1 MSKCLVNT
9 FISGTK
15 ADIKG
20 ASVLNSNR
28 SQTLLSPKVYKTGLL
43 KLRQEEEVCKLLLPG
58 SLKASPLKFY
68 RVPKGK
74 DIVFQTIMAFK
85 GLY

>member
-15 ADIKG
+15 ADIQG

-28 SQTLLSPKVYKTGLL
+28 SQTLLSEGLHNGTF
-43 KLRQEEEVCKLLLPG
+43 KIAHIAGE
-58 SLKASPLKFY
+58 
-68 RVPKGK
+68 
-74 DIVFQTIMAFK
+74 VFQLIMAFK
-85 GLY
+85 GLYYFLGVYTSPRKP